1 MLRPLARLLLSVGL
15 AGAAAAVWAAPNRV
29 DITPR
34 LTTSGQPSAEELA
47 QLRAQGYGAVI
58 YLAPPGVPDAVA
70 DEARIVGR
78 QGLVFINLPIA
89 FDAPTEADLQAFSAL
104 MQALMQALGPRKLL
118 VHCQINLRAST
129 LVFLHRVTVLR
140 EDPRLAWED
149 VRRVWT
155 PEGPWRTL
163 VVTTLS
169 RHGIT
174 FDPF

>member
-1 MLRPLARLLLSVGL
+1 MLSALVPWLLAVGL
-15 AGAAAAVWAAPNRV
+15 AGAAATVGAAPNRV

-34 LTTSGQPSAEELA
+34 LTTSGQPNAEELS

-89 FDAPTEADLQAFSAL
+89 FDAPSEADLQAFSAL
-104 MQALMQALGPRKLL
+104 LQALGPRKLL

-163 VVTTLS
+163 VLKTLS

>member
-1 MLRPLARLLLSVGL
+1 MLSAIVPLLLAAGL
-15 AGAAAAVWAAPNRV
+15 AGAAGTAGAAPNRV
-29 DITPR
+29 DITPQ
-34 LTTSGQPSAEELA
+34 LTTSGQPNAEELA
-47 QLRAQGYGAVI
+47 RLRAQGYGAVI
-58 YLAPPGVPDAVA
+58 YLAPPSVPDAVA

-89 FDAPTEADLQAFSAL
+89 FDAPSEADLQVFSAL
-104 MQALMQALGPRKLL
+104 MQALTQTLGPRKLL

-163 VVTTLS
+163 VAKTLS